1 MGDGNLGQLSDF
13 NLVDY
18 EVIVVGAGPAG
29 STAAAALARRGRDV
43 LLLDRADFPRD
54 KPCGDGIPPG
64 TVGILNEL
72 GLTAA
77 LREAH
82 FAPVQAIRLVSG
94 RGRDFSLELTPKRN
108 GTEFIIAPRIQFDEL
123 LRRHAIESGA
133 RFEKAHVRA
142 PLLDGGRIAGVVAQT
157 NGNSQE
163 IAARLVIGADGAT
176 SVLARSL
183 AHNRKPPETERGVAI
198 RAYLDGVATRPCTVE
213 FHFSSG
219 LAPGYGWIFPLG
231 ERRANVGVI
240 MRTDRF
246 KRRGASLE
254 ELLDQF
260 LDSPDVRRRLEPG
273 ARPVDI
279 ASWQLPYATP
289 ASSARAFDG
298 ALLVGD
304 AGHFVDSFT
313 GEGIHHAVASAAIA
327 AEVADEALAHPDR
340 AAAILATFDDRCDQT
355 IGRLIRRSYRA
366 QKYVAAHPLMLE
378 ALFMAAR
385 SGRSRVVSWLNR
397 ASSDFFIR

>member
-1 MGDGNLGQLSDF
+1 MERVNTIRSAD
-13 NLVDY
+13 
-18 EVIVVGAGPAG
+18 VIVVGAGPAG

-72 GLTAA
+72 GLETA

-94 RGRDFSLELTPKRN
+94 RGRDFSLGLTPKRT
-108 GTEFIIAPRIQFDEL
+108 GTGFIIAPRIQFDEL
-123 LRRHAIESGA
+123 LRRHAIASGA
-133 RFEKAHVRA
+133 RFQKAHVRA

-157 NGNSQE
+157 NGHSQE
-163 IAARLVIGADGAT
+163 ISARLVIGADGAT

-183 AHNRKPPETERGVAI
+183 AHRKPPETERGVAI
-198 RAYLDGVATRPCTVE
+198 RAYLDGVATRPGTVE
-213 FHFSSG
+213 FHFSSW

-254 ELLDQF
+254 ELLDRF
-260 LDSPDVRRRLEPG
+260 LDSADVRRRLEPG
-273 ARPVDI
+273 TRPVEI

-289 ASSARAFDG
+289 GSTTRALNG

-313 GEGIHHAVASAAIA
+313 GEGIHHAVATAAIA

-340 AAAILATFDDRCDQT
+340 AGQILATFDGRCDQT

-378 ALFMAAR
+378 ALFVAAR
-385 SGRSRVVSWLNR
+385 SGRGRVVSWLNR
-397 ASSDFFIR
+397 ASSDFLIR